1 MKEVVLITGANGGL
15 AKVVK
20 KMLSESYE
28 IRSLTTQKKCV
39 DRRSI
44 FYCNIKENHVD
55 EDALIGCKH
64 IVHLSGYS
72 ILKPWTKKNKE
83 LMYVSRVNGATLLFN
98 KCKALN
104 IHPSTFISASA
115 SGIYGLKADGCK
127 NEKSEI
133 GTDWVANMAYDWES
147 ASNKFRELGTR
158 VIQMRISLLFSK
170 TTGFLKYNLLSMKF
184 GIGAILGDKE
194 SPVNWIHVNDV
205 SRFILDSIKNK
216 DYQGAYNLTNG
227 NIISQN
233 ELIKTIKR
241 EKYPYALIV
250 HIPISAIKIFIGEKS
265 LILNNKITL
274 SIKKLR
280 QIGFSCKYNT
290 IQDVLKEE

>member
-1 MKEVVLITGANGGL
+1 
-15 AKVVK
+15 
-20 KMLSESYE
+20 
-28 IRSLTTQKKCV
+28 
-39 DRRSI
+39 
-44 FYCNIKENHVD
+44 
-55 EDALIGCKH
+55 
-64 IVHLSGYS
+64 
-72 ILKPWTKKNKE
+72 
-83 LMYVSRVNGATLLFN
+83 
-98 KCKALN
+98 
-104 IHPSTFISASA
+104 
-115 SGIYGLKADGCK
+115 
-127 NEKSEI
+127 
-133 GTDWVANMAYDWES
+133 MAYDWES
-147 ASNKFRELGTR
+147 ASNKFRKLGTR

-250 HIPISAIKIFIGEKS
+250 HIPISVIKIFIGEKS

-280 QIGFSCKYNT
+280 QIGFSCKYNR

>member
-1 MKEVVLITGANGGL
+1 
-15 AKVVK
+15 
-20 KMLSESYE
+20 
-28 IRSLTTQKKCV
+28 
-39 DRRSI
+39 
-44 FYCNIKENHVD
+44 
-55 EDALIGCKH
+55 
-64 IVHLSGYS
+64 
-72 ILKPWTKKNKE
+72 
-83 LMYVSRVNGATLLFN
+83 
-98 KCKALN
+98 
-104 IHPSTFISASA
+104 
-115 SGIYGLKADGCK
+115 
-127 NEKSEI
+127 
-133 GTDWVANMAYDWES
+133 
-147 ASNKFRELGTR
+147 
-158 VIQMRISLLFSK
+158 
-170 TTGFLKYNLLSMKF
+170 MKF

-233 ELIKTIKR
+233 ELIKTIKL

-250 HIPISAIKIFIGEKS
+250 HIPISVIKIFIGEKS

-280 QIGFSCKYNT
+280 QIGFSCKYNR